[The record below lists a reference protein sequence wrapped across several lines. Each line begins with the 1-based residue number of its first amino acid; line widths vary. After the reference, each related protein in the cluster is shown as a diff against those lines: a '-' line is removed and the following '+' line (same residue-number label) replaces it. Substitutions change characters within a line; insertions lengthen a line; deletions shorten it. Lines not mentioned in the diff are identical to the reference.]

1 MRHVSVRV
9 EFIITVAMSSDIGI
23 FRMIVETDAKVTH
36 TFLGIGLALGQART
50 SSYTL

>member
-9 EFIITVAMSSDIGI
+9 ELIITFAMSSDIGI
-23 FRMIVETDAKVTH
+23 YRMIVEIDAKVTH
-36 TFLGIGLALGQART
+36 TFMGIALALGQART